1 MRRSLKLALIAV
13 AFLNA
18 ACGYALAGRSNA
30 LPDYIRRIGVPPF
43 TNHSDIPELDRI
55 LAEAVREELRGRDR
69 RYTVVPESDG
79 VDAVL
84 TATVNPV
91 SSTVAAFNENR
102 QAQRYL
108 MTVSAAVEFKDTK
121 DGKVIWS
128 SPSLRGSEEYDVAAA
143 VGVTDPAAIFTQ
155 DQNALNRLAKAFARA
170 LVAQMLE
177 AF

>member
-1 MRRSLKLALIAV
+1 VRRSLKLALVAL

-18 ACGYALAGRSNA
+18 ACGYALAGRANA

-43 TNHSDIPELDRI
+43 TNRSDIPELDRI
-55 LAEAVREELRGRDR
+55 LAEAVREELRSRG

-91 SSTVAAFNENR
+91 TSTVAAFNENR

-121 DGKVIWS
+121 DSKVIWS
-128 SPSLRGSEEYDVAAA
+128 SPSLRGSEEYDVAGA
-143 VGVTDPAAIFTQ
+143 VGVTNPAAIFTQ
-155 DQNALNRLAKAFARA
+155 DQNALNRLAKAFART
-170 LVAQMLE
+170 LVSSMLE

>member
-1 MRRSLKLALIAV
+1 MLKVALVAL

-18 ACGYALAGRSNA
+18 GCGYALAGRGNA

-43 TNHSDIPELDRI
+43 TNHSDTPELDRI
-55 LAEAVREELRGRDR
+55 LAEAVREELRGRGR
-69 RYTVVPESDG
+69 FTIVQESDG

-91 SSTVAAFNENR
+91 TLSVAALNENR

-108 MTVSAAVEFKDTK
+108 ITVNATVEFKDTK
-121 DGKVIWS
+121 DKKVLWS
-128 SPSLRGSEEYDVAAA
+128 NPGLRVSDEYDAAA
-143 VGVTDPAAIFTQ
+143 GVSVANPAAIFTQ
-155 DQNALNRLAKAFARA
+155 DQNALSRLAKAFARA
-170 LVAQMLE
+170 LVTQMLE